1 MPVVDSR
8 RSASRHSE
16 RIKPTSRDGVT
27 SSIGVVTGAP
37 SCAAIC
43 DFSASCSCWL
53 VWLKIMEVADVE
65 AIDWGLVPASQLRF
79 EQIINIAHVVYDL
92 LGRIDIDGVVVVQGT
107 DSIEETAFAFD
118 LMLPTDKPVA
128 VTGAMVNSSP
138 IIPADQKAQISAGL
152 EENAQLLSNTE
163 LDALIVNQPADVE
176 AEILRINTEARP
188 IALQIALLVPLIA
201 GLLGFLISLRM
212 VKIPEVK
219 PAAVLE
225 GLYG

>member
-1 MPVVDSR
+1 
-8 RSASRHSE
+8 
-16 RIKPTSRDGVT
+16 
-27 SSIGVVTGAP
+27 
-37 SCAAIC
+37 
-43 DFSASCSCWL
+43 
-53 VWLKIMEVADVE
+53 
-65 AIDWGLVPASQLRF
+65 
-79 EQIINIAHVVYDL
+79 
-92 LGRIDIDGVVVVQGT
+92 
-107 DSIEETAFAFD
+107 
-118 LMLPTDKPVA
+118 
-128 VTGAMVNSSP
+128 MVNSSP

>member
-1 MPVVDSR
+1 MGIFILNLYGKHFTRRRGIEGGLIGLGLSLIALSIAQPLTTRIGPQISLLSVVIVV
-8 RSASRHSE
+8 AFAA
-16 RIKPTSRDGVT
+16 GV
-27 SSIGVVTGAP
+27 SYA
-37 SCAAIC
+37 
-43 DFSASCSCWL
+43 F
-53 VWLKIMEVADVE
+53 VA
-65 AIDWGLVPASQLRF
+65 VPAQTQLQ
-79 EQIINIAHVVYDL
+79 EELPENIR
-92 LGRIDIDGVVVVQGT
+92 GRVFGV
-107 DSIEETAFAFD
+107 
-118 LMLPTDKPVA
+118 LN
-128 VTGAMVNSSP
+128 MVNSSP